1 MLSIQDPNY
10 FKRIMKIF
18 MMVIMIWLVTFIIA
32 MIWSPSVETFK
43 NMGSKV
49 PSHLND
55 TEGLNKVWG
64 YILNNGFQ
72 VPFQMLILSLIPI
85 PFLYFLNLI
94 STSIITGIVFGF
106 AINFDLNKG
115 MIMVISSIP
124 HMLVEIGAMCFV
136 VSALYQLNI
145 SMIRKMTNLF
155 RKHKKQN
162 ISFKLAI
169 MDLIKSYL
177 FIALPLFVMAAFL
190 ETYLTDF
197 IYQLFT

>member
-1 MLSIQDPNY
+1 MLSIQNSIY
-10 FKRIMKIF
+10 FKRTVKILIF
-18 MMVIMIWLVTFIIA
+18 AIIIWLVAFIIA
-32 MIWSPSVETFK
+32 TIWSPSIETFK
-43 NMGSKV
+43 NVGSKA
-49 PSHLND
+49 PSYLSD
-55 TEGLNKVWG
+55 TEGLSKVWG

-115 MIMVISSIP
+115 TIMVISSIP
-124 HMLVEIGAMCFV
+124 HILVEIAAMCFV
-136 VSALYQLNI
+136 VSALYQLNHSI
-145 SMIRKMTNLF
+145 VRKITNLF

-162 ISFKLAI
+162 ISFKLAL
-169 MDLIKSYL
+169 MNFIKSYL
-177 FIALPLFVMAAFL
+177 FVALPLYVVAAFL

-197 IYQLFT
+197 IYQLLI